1 MFVMLLCRAAFDRIF
16 SEGEHIGHGFH
27 DMLVEY
33 QIMLGGF
40 SVGDFFPPLEW
51 INLITGMKQ
60 RLLKT
65 FKKVDVFYDE
75 PIQHLDSNK
84 AESEEK
90 DLLQILL
97 ETQTDGTSHLRLTM
111 DNIKTC
117 VIYILLSWIAVYHKP

>member
-1 MFVMLLCRAAFDRIF
+1 
-16 SEGEHIGHGFH
+16 
-27 DMLVEY
+27 
-33 QIMLGGF
+33 
-40 SVGDFFPPLEW
+40 
-51 INLITGMKQ
+51 MKQ

-75 PIQHLDSNK
+75 LIQHLDSNK

-97 ETQTDGTSHLRLTM
+97 EIQKDGTSHLRLTM